1 MFDDKEDQRLAD
13 LWESGVDAG
22 TLDDESMAEL
32 AQNGFKYCEGYCP
45 SKKYTGEERCRCVR
59 EIFPSPKE
67 YKRYQEARSL
77 FEKLLQLG
85 LIAKALSTDRNGDN
99 NDNFRSED

>member
-1 MFDDKEDQRLAD
+1 MFDDKEDQRLAV

-32 AQNGFKYCEGYCP
+32 AQNGMTYCEGYCP
-45 SKKYTGEERCRCVR
+45 SKKYTGEDRCRCIR
-59 EIFPSPKE
+59 DIFPSPKE

-85 LIAKALSTDRNGDN
+85 LIAKALSKDRNGDKH
-99 NDNFRSED
+99 DNLRSEN